1 MKRQHPNGL
10 GLALLALGGLILGSI
25 LLGKLFKLAL
35 VAGAVF
41 VVWKLF
47 FGREEK
53 GKARV
58 ATQSPSMDL
67 LPPLHVGELEPDP
80 ERVRL
85 DRELDAAIAAA
96 AARRS
101 AAAPTS

>member
-10 GLALLALGGLILGSI
+10 ALALLAVGGLILGAV

-53 GKARV
+53 DPTA
-58 ATQSPSMDL
+58 AQPPSLDV
-67 LPPLHVGELEPDP
+67 LPPLHAAELEPDP
-80 ERVRL
+80 ERARL
-85 DRELDAAIAAA
+85 DRELDVAIAAA
-96 AARRS
+96 NARRS
-101 AAAPTS
+101 AASPAS